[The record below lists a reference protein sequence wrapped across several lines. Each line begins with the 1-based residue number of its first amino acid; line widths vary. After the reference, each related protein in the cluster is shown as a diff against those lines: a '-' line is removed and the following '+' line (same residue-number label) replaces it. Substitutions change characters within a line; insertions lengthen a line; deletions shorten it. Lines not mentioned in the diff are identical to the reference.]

1 MCGVVGFITSRHP
14 ASSDLV
20 TRMARALQHRGPDDE
35 GYWLDEE
42 AGIAL
47 GHRRLS
53 IVDLSPNGHQP
64 MRSRCGRYVI
74 AFNGEVYNFQEI
86 RKQLDA
92 QFGFGLIPWRGHS
105 DTEVMLEAISAW
117 GFDDALQKFAGMF
130 AIALWD
136 RQQRV
141 LHLVRDRLGEK
152 PLYYGEMGASFV
164 FGSELKALRMFPTSE
179 LEIDRDALADVLRFG
194 YIPSPRSIYRG
205 IRKLEPG
212 GLLSVH
218 VTQAGNFRC
227 GPPRKYWSLN
237 QSAEHRSESD
247 DAIADEASAVEQLHT
262 LLRDSVKRQMISDV
276 PLGAFLSGGI
286 DSSTIVSLMQAQSS
300 RPVRTFTIGF
310 QEQGFNEAP
319 YAKAVAAHLGT
330 DHTEFYVTPREAA
343 AVIPRLPEVYDEP
356 FADSSQIPT
365 ILVSRLTRRHVTVS
379 LSGDGGD
386 ELFAGYP
393 RYQLGEALWARIRRL
408 PRWSRWA
415 ASMWITGLSAQSW
428 DRILHYV
435 LRGRLRS
442 VVTGHRLHR
451 VVELLKA
458 RGFGEMYAH
467 LVSQWQHAETIV
479 LGATTGTGFWGADLQ
494 DPDEHSFLNQMRLF
508 DIKRYLPDDLLVKV
522 DRASMSV
529 GLESRAPM
537 LDHRLVEF
545 AWRLP
550 RNLLVRD
557 GKSKWILRRV
567 LDRYVPTELVDRPK
581 AGFGMPVAQWLRGE
595 LRNWAEYLLDERNLR
610 AQGFLDPT
618 PVRRMWKEHLSGTH
632 DRQAYLW
639 NVLMFQGWFESS
651 INDANGTSED
661 RLAFRVT

>member
-1 MCGVVGFITSRHP
+1 MCGVVGFITSKRP
-14 ASSDLV
+14 ANSDLI
-20 TRMARALQHRGPDDE
+20 TKMARALAHRGPDDE
-35 GYWLDEE
+35 GYWLDERT
-42 AGIAL
+42 GITL

-53 IVDLSPNGHQP
+53 IVDLSPQGHQP
-64 MRSRCGRYVI
+64 MQSSCGRYVI
-74 AFNGEVYNFQEI
+74 AFNGEVYNFLEL
-86 RKQLDA
+86 REQLDA
-92 QFGFGLIPWRGHS
+92 QAASGAMPWRGHS
-105 DTEVMLEAISAW
+105 DTEVMLTAIGTW
-117 GFDDALQKFAGMF
+117 GFEKALQKFSGMF
-130 AIALWD
+130 AFALWD
-136 RQQRV
+136 REERV

-152 PLYYGEMGASFV
+152 PLYYGEIGSSFV
-164 FGSELKALRMFPTSE
+164 FGSELKALRLFPNSG
-179 LEIDRDALADVLRFG
+179 LEIDRGALADLLRFG

-227 GPPRKYWSLN
+227 GPSRKYWSLN

-310 QEQGFNEAP
+310 QERGFNEAP

-343 AVIPRLPEVYDEP
+343 AVIPRLPDVYDEP

-393 RYQLGEALWARIRRL
+393 RYHLGEALWTRIRRL
-408 PRWSRWA
+408 PRWGRQL
-415 ASMWITGLSAQSW
+415 ASMSITGLSAQSW
-428 DRILHYV
+428 DRILRHV
-435 LRGRLRS
+435 TPGKLRS

-451 VVELLKA
+451 FVELLKA
-458 RGFGEMYAH
+458 EEFGDMYAR

-479 LGATTGTGFWGADLQ
+479 LGATTGTGFRGIGVGNH
-494 DPDEHSFLNQMRLF
+494 DEYSFLNQMRLF

-529 GLESRAPM
+529 SLESRAPM

-550 RNLLVRD
+550 EKFLVRN
-557 GKSKWILRRV
+557 GQSKWILRQV
-567 LDRYVPTELVDRPK
+567 LDRYVPKQLIDRPK
-581 AGFGMPVAQWLRGE
+581 AGFGLPVAEWLRNE
-595 LRNWAEYLLDERNLR
+595 LRDWAEHLLDERAIR
-610 AQGFLDPT
+610 AQGFLDPA
-618 PVRRMWKEHLSGTH
+618 PVRTMWEQHVSGKH

-639 NVLMFQGWFESS
+639 NVLMFQAWLEAQGRAVSGSASS
-651 INDANGTSED
+651 GT
-661 RLAFRVT
+661 AQAA